1 MLAWRGGKQ
10 RLVQL
15 AHRKQAAEAGHR
27 GVGGIGCD
35 DDGGRSAGNVGGG
48 VASTTDLQ
56 LPEPLPTAQA
66 AAPAARGIKH
76 CSTEGGEGEAAAAE
90 AAAGSAQSAVGAERQ
105 LEQEGRQ
112 ARLKRV
118 KGVPRSLDLLALRM
132 PDTWGPAAAA
142 GGRSDCRGE

>member
-1 MLAWRGGKQ
+1 MGA
-10 RLVQL
+10 
-15 AHRKQAAEAGHR
+15 
-27 GVGGIGCD
+27 
-35 DDGGRSAGNVGGG
+35 G

-76 CSTEGGEGEAAAAE
+76 HSAEGGEGEAAAAE
-90 AAAGSAQSAVGAERQ
+90 AAAGWAQGAVGAERQ

-118 KGVPRSLDLLALRM
+118 KRVPRSLDLLALQM
-132 PDTWGPAAAA
+132 PDSWGPAAAA
-142 GGRSDCRGE
+142 GGRSDGQGE